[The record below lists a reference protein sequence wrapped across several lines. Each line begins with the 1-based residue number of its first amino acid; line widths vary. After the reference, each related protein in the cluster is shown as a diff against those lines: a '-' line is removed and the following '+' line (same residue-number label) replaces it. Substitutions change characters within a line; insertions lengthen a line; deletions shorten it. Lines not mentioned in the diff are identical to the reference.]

1 MTTTFRS
8 DLPDVEIGGTNLV
21 EVVLDACRD
30 HPTRPAVMDG
40 ATGQRLTY
48 GQLAHHIDRIGAW
61 FADRGYACGD
71 VVAIWAPNIAPWP
84 AVSIG
89 AMAAGCT
96 VTGISPLATDPE
108 VRYHLVDS
116 GTRVLVCWAPFAAR
130 AAALAAETGVGDV
143 IMMGEPVGD
152 TGGYPRGTT
161 GLDDLITHSGAS
173 ADTGAIVESAIAM
186 VPYSSGTTGLPK
198 GVCLRHD
205 GLVTALRQFTA
216 TMRPTCDDVV
226 LALPPFGHIMG
237 SVLTMLL
244 PLSVGG
250 TVVTVARFVP
260 DRFFSSIIEHG
271 VTMLVVPPML
281 APLLA
286 HGPELGG
293 VRLIAFG
300 GAPMSGRM
308 QCAVA
313 RRHPHVDVVGQ
324 GWGMTELAAGA
335 TTDRAGHR
343 PRYGSVGRLLPN
355 TELRVIDPE
364 TGGDLGAGATGELLV
379 RGPQA
384 MAGYHGNHTAT
395 AATVDR
401 DGWVHTGDLGRID
414 SDGQVWVTDR
424 IKDLI
429 KVRGFQVSPVELET
443 ILCSHPSVI
452 DAAVVRGGIAGEE
465 HPVAFVVPGT
475 DFDARVLGDW
485 FREQVAPYKRIDDIR
500 CVDAIPR
507 NPAGKLLRRELVRAV
522 TAVRI

>member
-1 MTTTFRS
+1 MSTIFRS
-8 DLPDVEIGGTNLV
+8 DLPDVEIGGSSLV
-21 EVVLDACRD
+21 EVVLDACHTHR
-30 HPTRPAVMDG
+30 TRPAVVDG

-48 GQLAHHIDRIGAW
+48 GQLAHRIDRIGAW
-61 FADRGYACGD
+61 FADRGHGSGD

-84 AVSIG
+84 VVSIG

-108 VRYHLVDS
+108 VRHHLVDS
-116 GTRVLVCWAPFAAR
+116 GACALVCWAPFVTR
-130 AAALAAETGVGDV
+130 AVALAAETGVRDV
-143 IMMGEPVGD
+143 IVMGEPVGD
-152 TGGYPRGTT
+152 AGGPTTGTT
-161 GLDDLITHSGAS
+161 ALDELIAHAGAS
-173 ADTGAIVESAIAM
+173 ADTGAIAESAIAM
-186 VPYSSGTTGLPK
+186 LPYSSGTTGLPK

-205 GLVTALRQFTA
+205 GLVTALRQFTV

-250 TVVTVARFVP
+250 AVVTVARFDPEHFV
-260 DRFFSSIIEHG
+260 SSIIEHG
-271 VTMLVVPPML
+271 VTVLVVPPML

-308 QCAVA
+308 QRAVA
-313 RRHPHVDVVGQ
+313 QRHPHVELVGQ

-355 TELRVIDPE
+355 TELRVVDPE
-364 TGGDLGAGATGELLV
+364 TGGNLGAGATGELLV
-379 RGPQA
+379 RGPQT
-384 MAGYHGNHTAT
+384 MAGYHGNDTAT
-395 AATVDR
+395 AATVDP

-429 KVRGFQVSPVELET
+429 KVKGFQVSPVELET
-443 ILCSHPSVI
+443 VLCSHPSVI

-500 CVDAIPR
+500 CVDHIPR

-522 TAVRI
+522 TGVQI